1 MGLFD
6 KKYCDVCGE
15 KIGLLG
21 NRKLNDGNLCKTCAA
36 KLSPWFSDRRGSSV
50 EDIKNQLAYREAN
63 KGRVA
68 AFNPT
73 KTIGGNMKIYF
84 DEDKRQWLASRTTNW
99 RGANPDVMDFSQVTG
114 CTLDID
120 ENKRELMRKDAEG
133 KEVRFTPPRYEYSY
147 DFNMTIHVNTPYFSE
162 IRFQINDDEINQRGG
177 MAYREAQAKAD
188 EIRSTLTQMRE
199 AEREAVVAA
208 SIPKSSMKC
217 PNCGAVV
224 VPDANGKCEFC
235 GSVIGV

>member
-36 KLSPWFSDRRGSSV
+36 KLSPWFSERRGSSV
-50 EDIKNQLAYREAN
+50 EDIKDQLAYREAN

-84 DEDKRQWLASRTTNW
+84 DEDK
-99 RGANPDVMDFSQVTG
+99 
-114 CTLDID
+114 
-120 ENKRELMRKDAEG
+120 
-133 KEVRFTPPRYEYSY
+133 
-147 DFNMTIHVNTPYFSE
+147 
-162 IRFQINDDEINQRGG
+162 
-177 MAYREAQAKAD
+177 
-188 EIRSTLTQMRE
+188 
-199 AEREAVVAA
+199 
-208 SIPKSSMKC
+208 
-217 PNCGAVV
+217 
-224 VPDANGKCEFC
+224 
-235 GSVIGV
+235 